1 MSTTVVTRGQSGA
14 AGCPEEDLIRRSV
27 AAFNAGDVEGYLV
40 GFSPDSLRWVSGLD
54 TPLTINDV
62 RANLTLL
69 TAAFDRLHLDEDLLF
84 GARGFVCARW
94 TLRGVHV
101 GDYGGIAPTHRDIA
115 VQSCEIYA
123 CAGAKVVESWV
134 YSDMT
139 SLFDQIAERP

>member
-1 MSTTVVTRGQSGA
+1 MSTVVAT
-14 AGCPEEDLIRRSV
+14 PEEDLIRRAV
-27 AAFNAGDVEGYLV
+27 AALNAGDVEGYLA
-40 GFSPDSLRWVSGLD
+40 GFSPDAPRWASGLA
-54 TPLTINDV
+54 TPLTLDDI

-69 TAAFDRLHLDEDLLF
+69 IAAFDRLHLDEDLLF

-115 VQSCEIYA
+115 VESCEIYE
-123 CAGAKVVESWV
+123 CTDGKVVRSWV

-139 SLFDQIAERP
+139 SLFNQITDRA

>member
-1 MSTTVVTRGQSGA
+1 MSTVATSEESSA
-14 AGCPEEDLIRRSV
+14 AGSPEEDLIRRSV
-27 AAFNAGDVEGYLV
+27 AALNAGDIEGYLA
-40 GFSPDSLRWVSGLD
+40 GFSPDSPRWVSGLK
-54 TPLTINDV
+54 TPLTLNDI

-101 GDYGGIAPTHRDIA
+101 GDYGGIAATHREIA
-115 VQSCEIYA
+115 VESCEIYA
-123 CAGAKVVESWV
+123 LAGAKVVESWV

-139 SLFDQIAERP
+139 SLFDQIAQRP